1 MWGKVKIEDMKFP
14 MPLQAVSSIQAQ
26 RGHLRVYA

>member
-14 MPLQAVSSIQAQ
+14 MPLQAVSSIQA
-26 RGHLRVYA
+26 